1 MALQHAHLIS
11 RRRRFAAGRHRPSL
25 SALAG
30 TFDQITRL
38 FLVVASR
45 IATIVPRKIVPE
57 AVPLPHGFERGFGDK
72 FASRAPCPKADA
84 RGIGRPSR
92 SERSLFG
99 FY

>member
-11 RRRRFAAGRHRPSL
+11 RRRRFAAGSHRPSL

-38 FLVVASR
+38 ILVVASR
-45 IATIVPRKIVPE
+45 IGTIVPRKIVPA

-72 FASRAPCPKADA
+72 FASRASCPEADA
-84 RGIGRPSR
+84 RGVGRPSR
-92 SERSLFG
+92 SQQSLLG
-99 FY
+99 L